1 MNQQQFITKLVGT
14 STLDLTVVIKDTA
27 ESKVTAKFIA
37 LTFETNSQ
45 VALKLEVTTINKD
58 VTINE
63 QGQST
68 EMDPITFFK
77 IIRADERTQV
87 PVIDENDNP
96 LLDGEGVQLTV
107 PENVFWKHL
116 AWEQALYAPFKV
128 LLENVIKVKFNLIP
142 NNIVLKVDRALIN
155 YPIV

>member
-1 MNQQQFITKLVGT
+1 MNQLELITELVGT
-14 STLDLTVVIKDTA
+14 STLDLVVTIKDTT

-37 LTFETNSQ
+37 LTFETSSQ

-68 EMDPITFFK
+68 EMSPITFSK

-107 PENVFWKHL
+107 PENVFWKYL
-116 AWEQALYAPFKV
+116 AWEQALYAPFKI
-128 LLENVIKVKFNLIP
+128 NTCKVKE
-142 NNIVLKVDRALIN
+142 
-155 YPIV
+155 